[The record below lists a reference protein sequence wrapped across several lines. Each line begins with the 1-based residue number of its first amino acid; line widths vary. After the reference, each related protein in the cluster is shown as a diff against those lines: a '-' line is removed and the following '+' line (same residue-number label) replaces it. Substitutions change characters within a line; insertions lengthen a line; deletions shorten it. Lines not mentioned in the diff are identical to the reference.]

1 MKAIKICADGSLHVI
16 NISPTF
22 DKIREIVGGAVDNIR
37 LFSDVMTYI
46 KRYPLETDKYNRSVH
61 GVKGDVLITGG
72 RGSYIMD
79 LTEQQIN
86 DIKALFNGGGS

>member
-16 NISPTF
+16 NIKPSF
-22 DKIREIVGGAVDNIR
+22 DKIREIIGGPVDTVR

-46 KRYPLETDKYNRSVH
+46 KRFPLENDKYNKSIH

-72 RGSYIMD
+72 KGSYIME
-79 LTEQQIN
+79 LTDEQIEN
-86 DIKALFNGGGS
+86 IKALFQGA

>member
-1 MKAIKICADGSLHVI
+1 MKAIKIDAEGRLYVI

-37 LFSDVMTYI
+37 LFADVMTYI
-46 KRYPLETDKYNRSVH
+46 KRYPLETDKYNKAIY

-72 RGSYIMD
+72 RGSYIME
-79 LTEQQIN
+79 LTDEQIN
-86 DIKALFNGGGS
+86 DIKALFQGA

>member
-1 MKAIKICADGSLHVI
+1 MKAIKIDSEGRLYVI

-37 LFSDVMTYI
+37 LFVDVMTYI
-46 KRYPLETDKYNRSVH
+46 KRYPLETDKYNKSVH

-72 RGSYIMD
+72 KGSYIVD
-79 LTEQQIN
+79 LTDQQIN
-86 DIKALFNGGGS
+86 DIKALFQG